1 MGRFPLIP
9 SQQIVTVDASGMR
22 CSQMRVPPHGPA
34 LGILHHTVALLQLP
48 FGSLANESWQGNH
61 SQDDALA
68 GAVVVVVAIRCAQ
81 GMDRTTRR
89 VFVVARQGTTL
100 TSRPTLCAARAAEAS
115 VR

>member
-68 GAVVVVVAIRCAQ
+68 GAVVASHKQTKPMFHRNSMQSLFERSFRA
-81 GMDRTTRR
+81 TTRSL
-89 VFVVARQGTTL
+89 AL
-100 TSRPTLCAARAAEAS
+100 LCACRFSINE
-115 VR
+115 